1 MHQPLQPLVQ
11 GRQGRAWRRSWPQA
25 GTAGRRQ
32 GLPARCSPCSG
43 DAARRGRRERKAP
56 KCQQQM
62 KGVGK
67 FNLPTFSTNVT
78 FGFSPDKLSAPEVSF
93 FCLFYF
99 SFFFFSLLL
108 SSGW

>member
-1 MHQPLQPLVQ
+1 MTVTPASAPS
-11 GRQGRAWRRSWPQA
+11 GTGPRS
-25 GTAGRRQ
+25 G
-32 GLPARCSPCSG
+32 
-43 DAARRGRRERKAP
+43 AALRRGRREKKAP

-78 FGFSPDKLSAPEVSF
+78 FGFPPDKLSAPEVSF
-93 FCLFYF
+93 FCLF
-99 SFFFFSLLL
+99 SFIFFIFFSLLL